1 MSGELVHS
9 DELGVRWDWVA
20 VDDLCAAA
28 LHLTALQVLLGL
40 QVLLVQAPVLC
51 GGLKALCPRC
61 LSAASEA

>member
-1 MSGELVHS
+1 
-9 DELGVRWDWVA
+9 VA

-51 GGLKALCPRC
+51 CDELKALSPRC
-61 LSAASEA
+61 LSAALEA